1 VAQGEGRVRW
11 RGSEPRV
18 DGFPADGLPPDP
30 KCSLWRHTTGKDAV
44 EHEQVDGDGL
54 DGLRGRDA
62 VVLRGV
68 CVEEQNARVRVRGL
82 IGVSHRHDRGGR

>member
-1 VAQGEGRVRW
+1 
-11 RGSEPRV
+11 
-18 DGFPADGLPPDP
+18 
-30 KCSLWRHTTGKDAV
+30 V